1 MVGDRDTK
9 STNVERQSR
18 PRRSERAHWR
28 ELDEHVVILDLD
40 SSVYST
46 LNPVGSLIWN
56 AADGTKTVEEIAV
69 AVVDAFDVDEDTAR
83 RDTIHFVEAMLAE
96 GLFEV

>member
-1 MVGDRDTK
+1 MTDQGQTPHVDET
-9 STNVERQSR
+9 TR
-18 PRRSERAHWR
+18 PRRSSGAHYR
-28 ELDEHVVILDLD
+28 ELDDHVVILDLD

-56 AADGTKTVEEIAV
+56 EADGNLTVAQLVDI
-69 AVVDAFDVDEDTAR
+69 VVEVFDVSHETATD
-83 RDTIHFVEAMLAE
+83 DTIQFVEAMAAE

>member
-1 MVGDRDTK
+1 MTDDATTPSAIDASTK
-9 STNVERQSR
+9 
-18 PRRSERAHWR
+18 PRRAAHAHWR
-28 ELDEHVVILDLD
+28 ELDDHVVILDAD

-56 AADGTKTVEEIAV
+56 ESDGDKTIAELTDIVVEAFEVTEDV
-69 AVVDAFDVDEDTAR
+69 AMDDATQ
-83 RDTIHFVEAMLAE
+83 FVAAMLAE